1 MALVD
6 PIEMRVN
13 VESQQS
19 GHQEYGNYRG
29 VRPVPHAHRQRMTVV
44 DLPLDR
50 VLFRLHWRIPSAAY
64 QKSSLIAR
72 PPSPGSRD
80 RSGRRPRVSRR
91 QDWTIGWPAAK
102 IRFALPARWVDADG
116 PGFYG

>member
-1 MALVD
+1 MALVA

-13 VESQQS
+13 VENQQS
-19 GHQEYGNYRG
+19 GHQEYGQYRR
-29 VRPVPHAHRQRMTVV
+29 VRPVPFAHRQRMTVV

-72 PPSPGSRD
+72 PPFAWFA
-80 RSGRRPRVSRR
+80 RSVR
-91 QDWTIGWPAAK
+91 PAAT
-102 IRFALPARWVDADG
+102 RFT
-116 PGFYG
+116 PGRLDHRLACGKNSICPPSTVG